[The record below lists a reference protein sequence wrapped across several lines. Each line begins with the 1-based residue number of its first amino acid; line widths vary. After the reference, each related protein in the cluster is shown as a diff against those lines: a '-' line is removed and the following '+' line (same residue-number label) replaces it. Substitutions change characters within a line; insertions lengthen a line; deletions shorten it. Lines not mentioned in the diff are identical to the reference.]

1 MYQEDVE
8 TEKIL
13 EIKRNEKPI
22 EIKDSMGRVVERK
35 FINLKK
41 RRPNPNRRPIKRQPL
56 RRKKSFTDQFVY

>member
-8 TEKIL
+8 TEKLL

-41 RRPNPNRRPIKRQPL
+41 RRPNPNRRPIKR
-56 RRKKSFTDQFVY
+56 